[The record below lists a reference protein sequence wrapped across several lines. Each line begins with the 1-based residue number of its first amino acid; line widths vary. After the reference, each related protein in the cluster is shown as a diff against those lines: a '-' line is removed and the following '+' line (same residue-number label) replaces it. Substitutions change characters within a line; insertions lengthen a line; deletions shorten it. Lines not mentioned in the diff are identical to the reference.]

1 MALSLSTVK
10 KIYKIDPNSA
20 GIFCGK
26 ITYDN
31 RNNLRSGIYN
41 NGDLI
46 LIEFLGLFRFHTDN
60 TTEVDDDETCF
71 VINGLGAWLLE
82 CPHYDF
88 IDCNTSL
95 EEYDQFERIEDL
107 ESKFLTASTTSSITS
122 VAAVSS
128 ASFTITVTGATT
140 NDFVSV
146 SPNSALPANISLYY
160 YISAANTVTVVLNNP
175 SAAAASVANGILW
188 KALVYKA

>member
-20 GIFCGK
+20 GIFCGR
-26 ITYDN
+26 ITYD
-31 RNNLRSGIYN
+31 NLRSGIYN

-46 LIEFLGLFRFHTDN
+46 LIEFLGLFRFYTDN

-95 EEYDQFERIEDL
+95 EECDQFERIEDL

-160 YISAANTVTVVLNNP
+160 YISAANTVDGYLKGS
-175 SAAAASVANGILW
+175 SAWVR
-188 KALVYKA
+188 ALRRFTI